1 MKFYIGSSLQNREA
15 VSWYAQRLKE
25 HGWEHAY
32 DWTKLEPAAAP
43 ERLAEIA
50 QRERQGVRDAEVVIL
65 LLPGGRGTHVE
76 LGLALALGKKVFLCA
91 GDAEAFAP
99 ENTVAFYQLPGVVR
113 LAGTDRENLERIL
126 ECAGPLYPSGMPVG
140 E

>member
-50 QRERQGVRDAEVVIL
+50 QRERQGVRDAE
-65 LLPGGRGTHVE
+65 
-76 LGLALALGKKVFLCA
+76 
-91 GDAEAFAP
+91 AFAP

-113 LAGTDRENLERIL
+113 LAGTDRENLKRIL

>member
-1 MKFYIGSSLQNREA
+1 M
-15 VSWYAQRLKE
+15 
-25 HGWEHAY
+25 
-32 DWTKLEPAAAP
+32 
-43 ERLAEIA
+43 
-50 QRERQGVRDAEVVIL
+50 RDAEVVIL